1 MTTRQELLA
10 LRKLKV
16 LLKGASGTGKTRSSV
31 TCAGFV
37 AYRGYKVLYMD
48 GEKGAMDELL
58 TFDDNIIEN
67 IIVKPFT
74 NFKNLV
80 ETIYKVRDEEGDKL
94 RLLVI
99 DPLHLIDLTRISAT
113 DAYIE
118 QGYYYM
124 GEKPVPIENK
134 ETFGLRGY
142 LYSLPN
148 MWTVKFLDE
157 IANFDQDII
166 CTIMIPPSPKDR
178 DFKKNDAF
186 DGKFNMI
193 LETKYLWEGK
203 NIHYRATPKKMRGIP
218 LSGMPEIQ
226 NPDKFLLEKF
236 KERYDISEKKVE
248 NTEEKV
254 EKK

>member
-1 MTTRQELLA
+1 MVSRQELLA
-10 LRKLKV
+10 LRKLKI
-16 LLKGASGTGKTRSSV
+16 LLKGPSGSGKTRAGA

-37 AYRGYKVLYMD
+37 AYKGYKVLYMD

-58 TFDDNIIEN
+58 TFDDNIINN

-80 ETIYKVRDEEGDKL
+80 ETMYKVREAEGDKL

-99 DPLHLIDLTRISAT
+99 DPLHLIDLTRISAV
-113 DAYIE
+113 DAYLE

-124 GEKPVPIENK
+124 GEKAVPIENK

-166 CTIMIPPSPKDR
+166 CTIMTPPNPKDR

-186 DGKFNMI
+186 DGKFNTI

-203 NIHYRATPKKMRGIP
+203 IIHYRATPKKMRGVP
-218 LSGMPEIQ
+218 LSGMPEIID
-226 NPDKFLLEKF
+226 PDKYLLEKF
-236 KERYDISEKKVE
+236 KERYNISEKVA
-248 NTEEKV
+248 EKIEDTV
-254 EKK
+254 AKK